1 MPAPDGISRRPV
13 ALVPARAQ
21 TARMP
26 ATLHITNGDSAAAVM
41 RQAGFDGEILPWR
54 DVLHEGPVSA
64 QLPLTT
70 LSPLRA
76 HFIADK
82 GWAELEAV
90 KAEMAA
96 RDRLLAAA
104 AGFERVVLWFE
115 HDLFDQLQLLQL
127 LSWFAD
133 HDRGQARLEMLCI
146 DSFPG
151 MPAFGGL
158 GELAPAQMASLR
170 GRELPVT
177 AEQLALGKAGF
188 EAFGAGEPPLLVE
201 FLQRDFAPLPH
212 LRPALARMLE
222 EYPWQGDGLARSR
235 RQLLWTV
242 KTCGGD
248 LAAMFRACT
257 HMEEAHYLGDVIFL
271 DYADGLAEASEPA
284 LHFIESASTEETS
297 PWQQLVLLTRFG
309 EQLLNGEA
317 DFVAANGINRWIGG
331 VHLKRDRWRYSP
343 TTKTLLPTEID

>member
-1 MPAPDGISRRPV
+1 MG
-13 ALVPARAQ
+13 AQ
-21 TARMP
+21 TARM
-26 ATLHITNGDSAAAVM
+26 ASILHITNGDSAAAVM
-41 RQAGFDGEILPWR
+41 RRAGFDGEILPWR

-70 LSPLRA
+70 LSHLRA

-82 GWAELEAV
+82 GWGELETV
-90 KAEMAA
+90 KAEMIA

-133 HDRGQARLEMLCI
+133 HDRGRAGLDLLCI

-151 MPAFGGL
+151 IPDFSGL
-158 GELAPAQMASLR
+158 GELTPEQMASLR
-170 GRELPVT
+170 GSERPVT

-188 EAFGAGEPPLLVE
+188 EAFGAGEPQPLVA
-201 FLQRDFAPLPH
+201 FLQRESSPLPH

-235 RQLLWTV
+235 RQLLWSV

-248 LAAMFRACT
+248 LAAMFRACS
-257 HMEEAHYLGDVIFL
+257 HMEAARFLGDIIFL
-271 DYADGLAEASEPA
+271 DYADGLAEAAEPA
-284 LHFIESASTEETS
+284 LHFIESASAAEAS

-331 VHLKRDRWRYSP
+331 VHLKTDRWRYSP
-343 TTKTLLPTEID
+343 IAKSLLPTNVG